1 VDDVLMV
8 LAYVVKHPYQTQ
20 PEIRMD
26 LPFPRGLSS
35 KTENY
40 LHDLRNAS
48 SPGRPPRSPRGQ
60 TPSRFGK
67 DDADENN
74 FTRKEEESIHPGRIF
89 NLAPLELSE
98 LSRENSGSSVPGIA

>member
-1 VDDVLMV
+1 MV

-48 SPGRPPRSPRGQ
+48 LPGRPPRSPRGQ
-60 TPSRFGK
+60 TPSKFGK
-67 DDADENN
+67 DDADENIN
-74 FTRKEEESIHPGRIF
+74 ARKEEGSIHPGRIF